1 MMRVLLALLT
11 ATAAFAAEKPQRTL
25 QVTGTADTS
34 VRPDICYV
42 SFGVETRDKKSAGD
56 AYRANAALMNAVIA
70 AVKAQGIEA
79 KDLQTS
85 GLQVSPQYT
94 YEEGSRRRRFDG
106 YLVQHTVTVSL
117 RDMDKVSAV
126 LDAGIG
132 AGANEVNS
140 VRFAVEN
147 PKRYTADVRVEA
159 VRAAQAKAQT
169 MAELLGVRLGKPIS
183 VSEQEPGGWAGYYA
197 QANVSMDRSQS
208 GYGDQAA
215 NVEPGEIRLARTVY
229 ITFEILE

>member
-1 MMRVLLALLT
+1 MVRLLLALLT
-11 ATAAFAAEKPQRTL
+11 ATAALAAEKPQRTL
-25 QVTGTADTS
+25 QVTGTAETS

-42 SFGVETRDKKSAGD
+42 SFGVENRDKKSAGE
-56 AYRANAALMNAVIA
+56 AYRANAALMSAVVA

-147 PKRYTADVRVEA
+147 PKCYTADVRIEA

-169 MAELLGVRLGKPIS
+169 LADLLGVKLGKPIT

-197 QANVSMDRSQS
+197 QANMSIDTPDADFR
-208 GYGDQAA
+208 AA
-215 NVEPGEIRLARTVY
+215 SATVEPGEIRLARTVY